1 MGGSYD
7 DATSWGDINP
17 LTLFGWRPADFR
29 DDPPSICAGI
39 YWLPGM
45 ASLLAL
51 PAAGTWGC
59 WRLWPDAGAWALLLL
74 APAVVVWAWLA
85 AADVAFRRRSPTPA
99 QRARFDDA
107 AVNWFGL
114 AASLTLWP
122 ASLLAGAAAAA
133 WRLAA

>member
-1 MGGSYD
+1 MGEDHD
-7 DATSWGDINP
+7 DGTLRDALNP
-17 LTLFGWRPADFR
+17 LVLFRCRPADFR
-29 DDPPSICAGI
+29 GYAPSICPGI
-39 YWLPGM
+39 FWLPGV

-59 WRLWPDAGAWALLLL
+59 WRLWLDAGAWALLLL
-74 APAVVVWAWLA
+74 APAAVWAWLA

-114 AASLTLWP
+114 VGTLVFWP
-122 ASLLAGAAAAA
+122 VALLAGVVAGVWWLVA
-133 WRLAA
+133 